1 MTRADPTK
9 QRFPNLRGIM
19 MVDTVRGRVRVRAWP
34 KKRGRPKSPAVRDQN
49 RWFREACR
57 HIPYIDASQMV
68 LAIGAAKGTG
78 LYPRD
83 IIMNAMAGGFLEF
96 EMPDGRILKYR
107 KPFLEEVMFQGCT
120 LQKDATQTLIAGN
133 FVTLT
138 WPLPLF
144 DTAGFWN
151 VAAPTRIPIPTNVS
165 IISLI
170 GGFRSDNI
178 ITNGTVAIQIL
189 KNGVEMIRDHF
200 TYSTWPNCGV
210 FSGPRDVVEGDYF
223 EMTVYAV
230 NTQRTGATTDTYFS
244 LEVLQVP

>member
-9 QRFPNLRGIM
+9 QRFPNLKGIL
-19 MVDTVRGRVRVRAWP
+19 MVDTVRGRVRARAWP

-49 RWFREACR
+49 EWFRQACR
-57 HIPYIDASQMV
+57 NMNYIDPGQMV
-68 LAIGAAKGTG
+68 LAIEAAKGTG

-120 LQKDATQTLIAGN
+120 LQKDATQTLIAGA

-151 VAAPTRIPIPTNVS
+151 VAAPTRITIPTNVS
-165 IISLI
+165 IVSLA
-170 GGFRSDNI
+170 GFFAPNVGLSTDI
-178 ITNGTVAIQIL
+178 LAIDIN
-189 KNGVEMIRDHF
+189 KNGSKIVRF
-200 TYSTWPNCGV
+200 QNTFSSSPFSGV

-223 EMTVYAV
+223 ELVVWANVAQT
-230 NTQRTGATTDTYFS
+230 TTPDATTFFT